1 MNDMQ
6 PLVTIIAVCYNH
18 EKYVEETLNS
28 IVNQTYKNIQLI
40 IMDDFSSDNS
50 VQIINEWIEKNK
62 KECTFIPH
70 KQNQGLCKTLNEAL
84 TYTKGQ
90 YYQAISCDDVLM
102 PEKILKQINVFFEN
116 PAIAVVCSNVLE
128 IDEKSNILPKKD
140 SNIEFVYGL
149 RKSEEL
155 FKTLISRNIINA
167 PTVLIRKEYIPIT
180 NVYDENLISEDWD
193 LWLKLAYN
201 YDFYFMN
208 EYLVKYRIIGSSM
221 SNTKVIHDKIIYQC
235 IYILKKYL
243 GVNYETDKLIK
254 KEINKLKSKFY
265 KYSLKALIK
274 GQTPFFEFVIK
285 YFSSIKYFISK
296 SKKYFN

>member
-1 MNDMQ
+1 MNDKQ

-102 PEKILKQINVFFEN
+102 PEKILKQINVFLEN

-128 IDEKSNILPKKD
+128 IDERSNILPKKD

-155 FKTLISRNIINA
+155 FKTLISNYIIEA
-167 PTVLIRKEYIPIT
+167 PSVLIKKKCTHKIK
-180 NVYDENLISEDWD
+180 VYDENLVFEDWD
-193 LWLKLAYN
+193 LWLNLSSR
-201 YDFYFMN
+201 YDFYFMK
-208 EYLVKYRIIGSSM
+208 EPLAKYRVLPTSM
-221 SNTKVIHDKIIYQC
+221 SRTQEVHNRMLQQC
-235 IYILKKYL
+235 IYILKKHI
-243 GVNYETDKLIK
+243 GKD
-254 KEINKLKSKFY
+254 KEIDNIIKQELKKIERKFYNYTFLTLVSGKTPIKEFFIKAKSFIHKKLKP
-265 KYSLKALIK
+265 IK
-274 GQTPFFEFVIK
+274 QHK
-285 YFSSIKYFISK
+285 
-296 SKKYFN
+296 